1 MASELL
7 TVSEVREHVTTGLS
21 DAALGRVIDGQ
32 DAYIRRMVGEHDP
45 VSTMVYEND
54 NRTID
59 DRLWLPRPAISIA
72 MLEDRRRNYGGWYV
86 RDESDYFLS
95 DGGRS
100 VNISSWGWPFRELVR
115 VTFTP
120 VSENIE
126 RAQALIDLVR
136 LETQDTGLNSERDD
150 TFSYTAKDKAK
161 VRREVITPLK
171 HGYRRL
177 A

>member
-1 MASELL
+1 MASDLL
-7 TVSEVREHVTTGLS
+7 TVAEVREHVTTGLS
-21 DAALGRVIDGQ
+21 DAALERVIDGQ

-45 VSTMVYEND
+45 ATTMVYEND

-59 DRLWLPRPAISIA
+59 CRFWLPRPASSID
-72 MLEDRRRNYGGWYV
+72 MLEDRRRYYGGWFV
-86 RDESDYFLS
+86 RDASAYYLS

-100 VNISSWGWPFRELVR
+100 VNISWGQSFRELVR

-120 VSENIE
+120 VPENIE